1 MNDSTAKTR
10 ARRATTKTGC
20 AVEATISVIGGIWK
34 PVILF
39 HLLEGKMRFNAI
51 CRLTPAATPRMI
63 TLQLRELEADGIISR
78 TIYPEVPPKVEY
90 ELTELGFSL
99 EPLLVAMCGW
109 GERLRSCMALPAT
122 QEIADP
128 DSRSRFWRLV
138 LFARPRRQ
146 VSHVSL
152 RGHDLRACRCG
163 FTPTSW
169 CRQLYAQPVLRLERM

>member
-1 MNDSTAKTR
+1 MNDSTPKTR
-10 ARRATTKTGC
+10 ARRAATKTGC

-109 GERLRSCMALPAT
+109 GERL
-122 QEIADP
+122 QELHGITCDTGNC
-128 DSRSRFWRLV
+128 
-138 LFARPRRQ
+138 RPRFPKQ
-146 VSHVSL
+146 VLEAGPVRS
-152 RGHDLRACRCG
+152 
-163 FTPTSW
+163 TS
-169 CRQLYAQPVLRLERM
+169 ATSEPRLTEGP